1 MRVYHNIPAL
11 FAYNALNS
19 TNESLQKSI
28 NKLSTGLRING
39 AADDAAGLAI
49 SEKMRAQ
56 INGLDMAVRNSQDGI
71 SMIQTAEGALN
82 ETHSILQRMRE
93 LSVQAA
99 NDTLTNQDRKY
110 IQDEV
115 DQLTQE
121 IDRIST
127 TTQFNKKKLLDGSAS
142 ALWSS
147 DTLDTEAYIRGSLRT
162 IDQFGQKDAAEG
174 NYTIRISANPGQ
186 AEIQKSDIF
195 TIKHENVAMNVG
207 LNTELGFERVSIDNL
222 PAGDYKMTV
231 TTATGVIAT
240 ASQSYNFGTIGAGT
254 GYAAAAAGAS
264 ILFEVL
270 SVNTASNT
278 VVVRA
283 ESYVMSAGGTVV
295 NYVDENLTL
304 TTATKAS
311 YTGLGFE
318 MAGSATSVGGG
329 ALAIDDISQFSVGG
343 RYVMH
348 LAGSGA
354 GGTGAINVSATI
366 NSSWAAEGNWSTAT
380 LTYSRGFAVDLNAM
394 ENKDVHFRTFYLN
407 TQNGQVYQSDTRITF
422 SSGITGYASFGAT
435 AVGATFTAAYV
446 GQTAEGDVS
455 LRDLDKF
462 WDANGRFLLEDP
474 QNITITQGDGKRTSI
489 TLNSTDT
496 LDGVAKKFND
506 AIAFGLGQS
515 KYVGADADMFVSF
528 VGEDDVTASSPES
541 VQGTMVIRSAVS
553 GSAGTLAFAGDED
566 VIKALSLNVIQ
577 DSSENE
583 FRVTVQ
589 DAHNGNT
596 VASAVKITGNM
607 LRGVVHENVDVK
619 FNAMANINVE
629 WSDSAKGFMLT
640 RDTEVYE
647 TTLHL
652 ADNSTVFQIGA
663 NEKEDMGIA
672 MGDMGAGALGVNAIV
687 VTDRESAARSITV
700 IDNAID
706 RVSTQR
712 SALGAY
718 QNRLEHTISNLTTAG
733 ENLSAAESRIRDLDM
748 AKEMMNFTK
757 LNILSQA
764 GTSMLA
770 QANQLP
776 QNVLSLLR

>member
-1 MRVYHNIPAL
+1 MRVYHNVPAL
-11 FAYNALNS
+11 FAYNSLNA
-19 TNESLQKSI
+19 TNSNLQKSI
-28 NKLSTGLRING
+28 NKLSTGLRINS

-56 INGLDMAVRNSQDGI
+56 INGLDQAVSNSQDGI

-93 LSVQAA
+93 LSVQSA

-115 DQLTQE
+115 DQLSEE

-147 DTLDTEAYIRGSLRT
+147 DKLETKAFIRGSLRT
-162 IDQFGQKDAAEG
+162 VDQFGQKSAAEG
-174 NYTIRISANPGQ
+174 NYKISISANPGES
-186 AEIQKSDIF
+186 EIQKSDVF

-207 LNTELGFERVSIDNL
+207 LNTEAGARSVSIDSL
-222 PAGDYKMTV
+222 PAGDYNVTV
-231 TTATGVIAT
+231 TTPTDIIGT
-240 ASQSYNFGTIGAGT
+240 ASQKYNFGAISAGT
-254 GYAAAAAGAS
+254 GYATAAAGAS
-264 ILFEVL
+264 IMYEVL

-283 ESYVMSAGGTVV
+283 ESYVMSAGGTVT
-295 NYVDENLTL
+295 NHRDENLTL
-304 TTATKAS
+304 TTASKTA
-311 YTGLGFE
+311 YTGLGFD
-318 MAGSATSVGGG
+318 MGTA
-329 ALAIDDISQFSVGG
+329 ALAIADITAFQVGG

-354 GGTGAINVSATI
+354 ANVDASINVSASI
-366 NSSWAAEGNWSTAT
+366 NSTWAAAGNWSTAAAA
-380 LTYSRGFAVDLNAM
+380 LAQDRGFGVQLTALQN
-394 ENKDVHFRTFYLN
+394 NDVHFRTFYLN
-407 TQNGQVYQSDTRITF
+407 TQNGQVFQSDIRIGFNENT
-422 SSGITGYASFGAT
+422 TAYTSFGDT
-435 AVGATFTAAYV
+435 AALASFTAAYV
-446 GQTAEGDVS
+446 GQVAEGDVS

-462 WDANGRFLLEDP
+462 WDANGRFLLDDP
-474 QNITITQGDGKRTSI
+474 QDITITQGDGSKASV

-496 LDGVAKKFND
+496 LNDVAKKLND
-506 AIAFGLGQS
+506 AIAFDLGQS

-528 VGEDDVTASSPES
+528 VGEDDVVASTPES

-553 GSAGTLAFAGDED
+553 GKGGELAFAGDED
-566 VIKALSLNVIQ
+566 VINALSLNVIQ

-583 FRVTVQ
+583 FRVSVQ

-607 LRGVVHENVDVK
+607 LRGVVHENVDVE
-619 FNAMANINVE
+619 FDAMANIDVA
-629 WSDSAKGFMLT
+629 WSDAARGFLLT
-640 RDTEVYE
+640 RDSDVYE
-647 TTLHL
+647 TTVHL

-663 NEKEDMGIA
+663 NEKEDMGIS
-672 MGDMGAGALGVNAIV
+672 MGDMGARALGVDSIV

-706 RVSTQR
+706 SVSTQR

-718 QNRLEHTISNLTTAG
+718 QNRLDHTINNLTVASQ
-733 ENLSAAESRIRDLDM
+733 NLTSAESRIRDLDM

-764 GTSMLA
+764 GTNMLA

>member
-629 WSDSAKGFMLT
+629 WSDAAKGFMLT

>member
-11 FAYNALNS
+11 FAYNALNA

-28 NKLSTGLRING
+28 NKLSTGLRINS

-147 DTLDTEAYIRGSLRT
+147 DTLETEAYIRGSLRT

-231 TTATGVIAT
+231 ATSADVVAT
-240 ASQSYNFGTIGAGT
+240 ASQSYNVGTISAGT
-254 GYAAAAAGAS
+254 GYVAGAAAAS

-283 ESYVMSAGGTVV
+283 EAYVMSAGGAVA
-295 NYVDENLTL
+295 NYVQENLTL
-304 TTATKAS
+304 TTATKSA
-311 YTGLGFE
+311 YTGLGFA
-318 MAGSATSVGGG
+318 MGD
-329 ALAIDDISQFSVGG
+329 ALAIDAASNFSVGG
-343 RYVMH
+343 RHVMH
-348 LAGSGA
+348 LAGSAA

-366 NSSWAAEGNWSTAT
+366 NSSWAAEGNWALGAAGSA
-380 LTYSRGFAVDLNAM
+380 LSYDRGFALDLGDMNG
-394 ENKDVHFRTFYLN
+394 KDVHFRTFFLN
-407 TQNGQVYQSDTRITF
+407 TQNGQVYQSDIRITF
-422 SSGITGYASFGAT
+422 STGITGYTAFGAT
-435 AVGATFTAAYV
+435 AIGATFTAAYV

-474 QNITITQGDGKRTSI
+474 QTITITQGDGKRTSI

-496 LDGVAKKFND
+496 LDGVAKKLND
-506 AIAFGLGQS
+506 AIAFGLGQYQ
-515 KYVGADADMFVSF
+515 YVGADADMFVSF
-528 VGEDDVTASSPES
+528 VGEEDVVGSTPES

-553 GSAGTLAFAGDED
+553 GAAGQLAFAGDED

-629 WSDSAKGFMLT
+629 WSDAAKGFMLT
-640 RDTEVYE
+640 RDDEVYE
-647 TTLHL
+647 NTLHL

-663 NEKEDMGIA
+663 NEKEDMGVA
-672 MGDMGAGALGVNAIV
+672 MGDMGAEALGVNAIV

-718 QNRLEHTISNLTTAG
+718 QNRLEHTISNLTTAS